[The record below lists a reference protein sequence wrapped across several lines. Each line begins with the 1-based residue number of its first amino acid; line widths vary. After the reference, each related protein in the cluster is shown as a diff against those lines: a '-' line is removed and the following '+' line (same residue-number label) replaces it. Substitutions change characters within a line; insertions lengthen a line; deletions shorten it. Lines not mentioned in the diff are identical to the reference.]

1 MTATIADS
9 ATPAMQGR
17 APTALPAPGT
27 FIIDPAHT
35 YVGFIARHLMVA
47 KVRGQFT
54 AFTGSITVAENQA
67 VPRVEVV
74 IQSASITTHNDQ
86 RDAHLR
92 SADFMDA
99 DRYPTMTFRSTA
111 VAAGVQPGFRLL
123 GELSIKEC
131 TRPIQMDV
139 ELCGVAT
146 DPWGQQRIA
155 LTATA
160 EIDREE
166 FGVTFNAPLEGGG
179 FLISRTIRIEID
191 AEAIREA

>member
-1 MTATIADS
+1 MTETIADHGPAVYEPPP
-9 ATPAMQGR
+9 AT
-17 APTALPAPGT
+17 LPAPGT

-54 AFTGSITVAENQA
+54 EYTGSITVTENQA
-67 VPRVEVV
+67 PRVEVI
-74 IQSASITTHNDQ
+74 IQAASITTHNDQ

-99 DRYPTMTFRSTA
+99 ERYPTMTFRSTGI
-111 VAAGVQPGFRLL
+111 AAGTQLGFRLL

-131 TRPIQMDV
+131 TRPVEIDV

-155 LTATA
+155 LAATT

-179 FLISRTIRIEID
+179 FLVGRTVKIEID
-191 AEAIREA
+191 AEAVRQA